1 YHCSSVVPGSD
12 NAIART
18 SASEAISPPPRA
30 ATYAATTV
38 GRSVPWSDHTA
49 AWQAPV
55 PTGCWPLQVAI
66 LTKIN

>member
-1 YHCSSVVPGSD
+1 
-12 NAIART
+12 
-18 SASEAISPPPRA
+18 
-30 ATYAATTV
+30 V
-38 GRSVPWSDHTA
+38 GRMVPWSDHTA